1 MQIKPSEADE
11 SPKMDHLEAR
21 LLRFLTPLEVFI
33 HKQTTAAVFLLVAT
47 VVALVIANSP
57 WSSLFDS
64 FAMAKAGI
72 VFSDWQFLLSLR
84 DWIGSGLMA
93 LFFFLIGLEI
103 KREVL
108 AGKLRDARQ
117 ISLIVMAAL
126 GGMIFPAALYALLNH
141 DTGGAHGWAIP
152 MATDTAFA
160 LGVLALL
167 MRRVSPGVSV
177 FVAAMAIFDD
187 IGAIAV
193 ISIFYGHGIQLE
205 PFLFA
210 ALVMAFLLFI
220 NMIGVRNGWVYTFMG
235 IILWTFVYQSGLHA
249 TLAGLLMAIA
259 VPARTRLGETGF
271 VEEVRSLLSVF
282 EKDQGQQGGILSAPH
297 LHSAAENI
305 SKIVLEASTPLQRWE
320 SSLIWP
326 IGIVVLPLFAL
337 FNAGVSLSWNDLSSA
352 LSSSVTQGILLGL
365 VVGKPLGIMLMVALG
380 LKLKAGRLPEGMRFS
395 EVVGAGMLAGIGFT
409 MSLFITMLSFD
420 TQPDRLAL
428 IEDAKTGIL
437 LSSLLSALG
446 AVIWLCMTQ
455 FPRRAG
461 AVTAKE
467 ELP

>member
-1 MQIKPSEADE
+1 MQIEPSEAAA
-11 SPKMDHLEAR
+11 PQKDHLEVR

-33 HKQTTAAVFLLVAT
+33 HKQTTAAVFLLVTT

-57 WSSLFDS
+57 WSGLFNS
-64 FAMAKAGI
+64 FASAKAGI
-72 VFSDWQFLLSLR
+72 VFRDGQFLLSLR

-126 GGMIFPAALYALLNH
+126 GGMIFPAALYGLLNH
-141 DTGGAHGWAIP
+141 DTDGAHGWAIP

-193 ISIFYGHGIQLE
+193 ISVFYGHGIHMG
-205 PFLFA
+205 PFLWTA
-210 ALVMAFLLFI
+210 VMMVFLIFI
-220 NMIGVRNGWVYTFMG
+220 NMIGVRNGWVYAFMG
-235 IILWTFVYQSGLHA
+235 IVLWALVYQSGLHA
-249 TLAGLLMAIA
+249 TLAGLLMAIV

-282 EKDQGQQGGILSAPH
+282 EKERRRQGGILSAPRQ
-297 LHSAAENI
+297 HSAAENI
-305 SKIVLEASTPLQRWE
+305 SEIVRAASTPLQRWE

-337 FNAGVSLSWNDLSSA
+337 FNTGVSLSWGDLSSA
-352 LSSSVTQGILLGL
+352 LSSSVSQGIMLGL
-365 VVGKPLGIMLMVALG
+365 VVGKPLGIVLMVAIG
-380 LKLKAGRLPEGMRFS
+380 LKLKAGRLPEGMRFT

-420 TQPDRLAL
+420 MQPDRLAL
-428 IEDAKTGIL
+428 IDDAKTGIL

-446 AVIWLCMTQ
+446 AVVWLYMTQ
-455 FPRRAG
+455 FPHRAG
-461 AVTAKE
+461 TIITEKE
-467 ELP
+467 QQI

>member
-1 MQIKPSEADE
+1 MQMDPPEVDE
-11 SPKMDHLEAR
+11 SRAEHLEAT
-21 LLRFLTPLEVFI
+21 LIRFLTPLEVFI
-33 HKQTTAAVFLLVAT
+33 HKQTTAAVFLLVTT

-57 WSSLFDS
+57 WSNLFNS
-64 FAMAKAGI
+64 FASAEAGI
-72 VFSDWQFLLSLR
+72 AFRDWQFMLSLR

-117 ISLIVMAAL
+117 ITLIVMAAL
-126 GGMIFPAALYALLNH
+126 GGMIFPAALYALINH
-141 DTGGAHGWAIP
+141 GTDGAHGWAIP

-193 ISIFYGHGIQLE
+193 ISIFYGHGIHMT

-210 ALVMAFLLFI
+210 ALVMVFLLFI
-220 NMIGVRNGWVYTFMG
+220 NIIGVRNGWVYAFTG
-235 IILWTFVYQSGLHA
+235 IILWALVYQSGLHA

-271 VEEVRSLLSVF
+271 VQEVRSLLSVF
-282 EKDQGQQGGILSAPH
+282 EKEQRQQRGGILSAPRQ
-297 LHSAAENI
+297 HSAAENI
-305 SKIVLEASTPLQRWE
+305 SEIVRAASTPLQRWE
-320 SSLIWP
+320 ASLIWP

-337 FNAGVSLSWNDLSSA
+337 FNAGVSLAWDDLASA

-365 VVGKPLGIMLMVALG
+365 VVGKPLGIVLMVAIG
-380 LKLKAGRLPEGMRFS
+380 LKLKAGRLPEGMRFT

-420 TQPDRLAL
+420 MQPDRLSL
-428 IEDAKTGIL
+428 IDDAKTGIL

-446 AVIWLCMTQ
+446 AVVWLCMTQ
-455 FPRRAG
+455 FPHHAG
-461 AVTAKE
+461 TDIEKE
-467 ELP
+467 KRL